1 MTNPN
6 KLPKRITVTYGQD
19 YEVDEI
25 MLNDIANVKGK
36 PASDITTEDV
46 LWWLEDWVS
55 EDFPNADRD
64 TLTYQNDKGEV
75 IHAIQCYCN

>member
-6 KLPKRITVTYGQD
+6 NLPSQINVTRAVT
-19 YEVDEI
+19 YEVDEV
-25 MLNDIANVKGK
+25 MLADISTATGKDENDITLK
-36 PASDITTEDV
+36 DV

-75 IHAIQCYCN
+75 IHAI